1 MQPHSYTSHFD
12 SYCPVLSTDI
22 RRFRISF
29 EGPAYWPFFVR
40 EVDGNYSWMVNR
52 VRSRLGLLL
61 KGRLCAENGYQ
72 DFRDR
77 DCRSCPHAESCMYP
91 RAFMPVFENRGKIL
105 NISPAFVFRLG
116 REGQPQQGWQ
126 GYHLDVNIFG
136 NAEDLVEE
144 LVPEL
149 CNVISDLSFPAVD
162 SEWWAQNQIDHIL
175 PFAAAE
181 PKSILPSG
189 DCSQLDYSS
198 VSTLEACAAAMPGEI
213 QLDASYDIEVR
224 FETPF
229 QVMGEGRNMLRSLSF
244 YELLSRSVTRF
255 RNIQRW
261 YANAEMGR
269 FAPEFWETAKK
280 IESRHC
286 LSRMAA
292 SRHSLRQGENIDLT
306 GMIGPARYY
315 SVPGCYLP
323 ILYAGSLVHIGSKTS
338 HGLGSFSVQCLK

>member
-1 MQPHSYTSHFD
+1 MG
-12 SYCPVLSTDI
+12 LDI
-22 RRFRISF
+22 RRFRIPF

-52 VRSRLGLLL
+52 IRSRLGLLL

-77 DCRSCPHAESCMYP
+77 DCRGCLHAESCMYP
-91 RAFMPVFENRGKIL
+91 WAFMPVFENRGKIL

-116 REGQPQQGWQ
+116 REGQPQDGRQ

-136 NAEDLVEE
+136 RAGELAEV

-149 CNVISDLSFPAVD
+149 CNALNDLSFPAVD
-162 SEWWAQNQIDHIL
+162 SEWWVQNQVDPFL

-189 DCSQLDYSS
+189 DCSTLDYSC
-198 VSTLEACAAAMPGEI
+198 VSNLKACAAGIPGEI
-213 QLDASYDIEVR
+213 HLDYRYDLEVR

-229 QVMGEGRNMLRSLSF
+229 QVKDEGSGMLRKLSF
-244 YELLSRSVTRF
+244 YELLSRCVTRF

-261 YANAEMGR
+261 YANAEMGS
-269 FAPEFWETAKK
+269 FAPEFWATAKK
-280 IESRHC
+280 IESRHH
-286 LSRMAA
+286 LSRMTAG
-292 SRHSLRQGENIDLT
+292 RHSQRQGENIDLT
-306 GMIGPARYY
+306 GMIGLARYY
-315 SVPGCYLP
+315 SVPGYYLP

-338 HGLGSFSVQCLK
+338 HGLGCFLVQCLK